1 MPGIGDNATMSTH
14 FKLMLWS
21 WLGLLCIVGQPVQSA
36 TFKADWRSESI
47 AAQSIWIDPATRP
60 RLSSWRPGDPIVDI
74 PRRPTRLAPFEPP
87 RYPTDGLDRL
97 ADLQESQSVNSPTAF
112 NTPLLNIAGGPYS
125 GVSPPDASGDVGPN
139 HYVQVINSNVGAVY
153 RIYNKAGTLVAGPFN
168 MEGLGTGLCANGKG
182 DGLALYDQLAQRWM
196 LSEFTFT
203 ANSLCVYLSELSDPS
218 AAQTWTRYQINTPG
232 IPDYPKYGIWPNA
245 YVIGVNEG
253 TTTRAVYALDRS
265 RMLAGQSTTAQRLSA
280 PALAG
285 FGFQLL
291 VPADIDGSAILP
303 SGAKPLLARH
313 VDDEIH
319 NPSQNDPTRDWL
331 ELFELSLDFNTP
343 ANSQLIGPIAVT
355 VDEFDSAIGSA
366 ENVDGIRQPN
376 NSQVDS
382 VREPIMNRLVYR
394 VFPGFESLSGNFVT
408 DRNGNDLAGVRWFEL
423 RRTGGI
429 SAPWLLFQNGTLSAT
444 DSVNRWLGTS
454 AMDRS
459 GNWALSYNATGT
471 SPTVF
476 PSLRF
481 AGRRDGE
488 ARQTMSTLDLNIQ
501 AGSANQSSDRW
512 GDYAHMSV
520 DPTDDCTF
528 WLTGQYA
535 PSTTFATRIASLRH
549 TGCGT
554 PSFILNATELTR
566 HACVSPARNL
576 PAWAFTQANLD
587 GHTASVSYSLSGL
600 PTGVT
605 GTVSPASLTGNQ
617 SGNVNLSLAANASVG
632 AHTINV
638 TGNDGSQSKLLD
650 LRLNLESPLGAV
662 TLNSPADL
670 ATNQLINPTLSW
682 TAQAS
687 AENYTVEIAENQSF
701 TVGLRSATANQASY
715 VVEPALNYGQTYYWR
730 VRGNNSCGSGANP
743 SSPRQFTVR
752 TDPYACPAGTGRN
765 DWLDDAFETGAP
777 GFTHQALAGAD
788 TWQLSTS
795 QSASPTHAYAATVGA
810 SASDQVLVSPS
821 ISIPASESA
830 FKFRLKHR
838 YRLERPVSVI
848 CNDGGTLEFALDG
861 GSFSAIQSF
870 DLVEG
875 GPYTAL
881 TAVDNAFGVKSAF
894 CGDSGS
900 FKTITGNL
908 DGAIGHSFRLRFRLG
923 GNTSVASDGW
933 WIDDVQLRSCGPDA
947 DADGL
952 GDLTD
957 NCVSVANANQSNNDL
972 DTEGDAC
979 DPDDDNDTVLDA
991 SDNCPFL
998 ANLSQDNHDND
1009 ILGDACDPDDDND
1022 GRLDGIDN
1030 CPIDANPNQF
1040 NADADALGD
1049 ACDPDDDNDTVLDG
1063 GDNCRTVPNLDQLD
1077 GDSDLLGDACDACPI
1092 DPLNTCTDGVFLDS
1106 FEIPF

>member
-1 MPGIGDNATMSTH
+1 MFKH
-14 FKLMLWS
+14 FKTMLWAG
-21 WLGLLCIVGQPVQSA
+21 LGYASLVIEPSNAA
-36 TFKADWRSESI
+36 TFAMDWQSDSI
-47 AAQSIWIDPATRP
+47 PAQSIWIDPATRP
-60 RLSSWRPGDPIVDI
+60 RLSDWRPGDPVVDI
-74 PRRPTRLAPFEPP
+74 PRRQTRLAPYEPP
-87 RYPTDGLDRL
+87 RYPSDGLDRL
-97 ADLQESQSVNSPTAF
+97 AALQEGQSVNLPNAF

-125 GVSPPDASGDVGPN
+125 GISPSDASGDVGPN
-139 HYVQVINSNVGAVY
+139 HYVQVINSNVGATY
-153 RIYNKAGTLVAGPFN
+153 RIYSKSGTLVAGPFN
-168 MEGLGTGLCANGKG
+168 LESLGTGLCANGWG
-182 DGLALYDQLAQRWM
+182 DGLVLYDQLAQRWM
-196 LSEFTFT
+196 LSEFAQTGNT
-203 ANSLCVYLSELSDPS
+203 LCLYISELSDPS
-218 AAQTWTRYQINTPG
+218 AAQTWTRYQVNTPG
-232 IPDYPKYGIWPNA
+232 FPDYPKYGIWPTA
-245 YVIGVNEG
+245 YVVGVNEG
-253 TTTRAVYALDRS
+253 TNTRAVYALDRT
-265 RMLAGQSTTAQRLSA
+265 RMLAGLSITAQRFTV

-285 FGFQLL
+285 FSFQLL
-291 VPADIDGSAILP
+291 VPADIEGTTALP
-303 SGAKPLLARH
+303 VGAKPILLRQ
-313 VDDEIH
+313 VDDEAH
-319 NPSQNDPTRDWL
+319 APSQNNPTRDQL
-331 ELFELSLDFNTP
+331 EVFELTLDFNTP
-343 ANSQLIGPIAVT
+343 ANSMLTGPAAIT
-355 VDEFDSAIGSA
+355 TSEFDADLGGLTGL
-366 ENVDGIRQPN
+366 DGIRQPDS
-376 NSQVDS
+376 SQIDA
-382 VREPIMNRLVYR
+382 VREPIMNRLLYR

-408 DRNGNDLAGVRWFEL
+408 DRSGNDLAGVRWFEL
-423 RRTGGI
+423 RRTGGS
-429 SAPWLLFQNGTLSAT
+429 SAPWLLFQEGTLSAA
-444 DSVNRWLGTS
+444 DNVNRWLGTN

-471 SPTVF
+471 SPNVF

-501 AGSANQSSDRW
+501 AGSANQSSNRW
-512 GDYAHMSV
+512 GDYAQMSLDPV
-520 DPTDDCTF
+520 DGCTF

-535 PSTTFATRIASLRH
+535 PGTTFATRIASLRH
-549 TGCGT
+549 NDCGAPT
-554 PSFILNATELTR
+554 FILNSTELTR
-566 HACVSPARNL
+566 TACVSPARSL
-576 PAWAFTQANLD
+576 PSWSFTQADLD
-587 GHTASVSYSLSGL
+587 GHSASVSYSLGAL
-600 PTGVT
+600 PTGIS
-605 GTVSPASLTGNQ
+605 GTISPAALTGNQ
-617 SGNVNLSLAANASVG
+617 SGAINLTLSANATAG
-632 AHTINV
+632 THTINV
-638 TGNDGSQSKLLD
+638 NGNDGSQNKLLD

-687 AENYTVEIAENQSF
+687 AESYTVEIAENQSF

-795 QSASPTHAYAATVGA
+795 QSASPTHAYAASVGA
-810 SASDQVLVSPS
+810 SASDQVLSSPS
-821 ISIPASESA
+821 INIPTGQSA
-830 FKFRLKHR
+830 FKFRFKHR
-838 YRLERPVSVI
+838 YRLERPTSTI

-861 GSFSAIQSF
+861 GSFNAIESF

-881 TAVDNAFGVKSAF
+881 TAVDNAFGAKAAF
-894 CGDSGS
+894 CGDSGG
-900 FKTITGNL
+900 FKTVTGSL
-908 DGAIGHSFRLRFRLG
+908 DGAIGHSVRLRFRLG

-972 DTEGDAC
+972 DAEGDAC

-1009 ILGDACDPDDDND
+1009 TLGDACDPDDDND

-1040 NADADALGD
+1040 NADADAFGD
-1049 ACDPDDDNDTVLDG
+1049 ACDSDDDNDTVLDG